1 MHHTVDLLGDKAT
14 KESYAIQYS
23 KSPWKQILILASPG
37 ILEGKT
43 DLSETQVLLLFI
55 AAKSFELSEISVY

>member
-1 MHHTVDLLGDKAT
+1 MLF
-14 KESYAIQYS
+14 SIS

-37 ILEGKT
+37 ISLEGKT